1 MSELNKKE
9 KLSSGIIKF
18 AKLFFQAVLTI
29 GAIGGTGILIGIIIY
44 LNSQYPITY
53 LIWVCLII
61 LVLGFF
67 CYKHK
72 KFFTKDNLKNVFKN
86 TKLTAKK
93 ILKFSLYGI
102 LIIIGIGI
110 LFLLGG
116 WIISILSA
124 TTIIIILL
132 ILILL
137 K

>member
-1 MSELNKKE
+1 MTELTKKE
-9 KLSSGIIKF
+9 KLYSGIIKF
-18 AKLFFQAVLTI
+18 VKLFFGTVTYL
-29 GAIGGTGILIGIIIY
+29 GGLIGGMIFFDNQGYAAYFIWFYLAGSGLGYIY
-44 LNSQYPITY
+44 
-53 LIWVCLII
+53 
-61 LVLGFF
+61 
-67 CYKHK
+67 YKHK
-72 KFFTKDNLKNVFKN
+72 NFFIKDNLKNVFKN

>member
-1 MSELNKKE
+1 MTELTKKE
-9 KLSSGIIKF
+9 KLPSKTIKF
-18 AKLFFQAVLTI
+18 VKLFFWTSLLI
-29 GAIGGTGILIGIIIY
+29 GGIGGTGMLIGTMIY
-44 LNSQYPITY
+44 FTSQYHIAY
-53 LIWVCLII
+53 LIWICLII
-61 LVLGFF
+61 LSLGYI

-72 KFFTKDNLKNVFKN
+72 KFFTKDNLKNVFKK

-93 ILKFSLYGI
+93 IIKFSLYSTLI
-102 LIIIGIGI
+102 LIGIGI